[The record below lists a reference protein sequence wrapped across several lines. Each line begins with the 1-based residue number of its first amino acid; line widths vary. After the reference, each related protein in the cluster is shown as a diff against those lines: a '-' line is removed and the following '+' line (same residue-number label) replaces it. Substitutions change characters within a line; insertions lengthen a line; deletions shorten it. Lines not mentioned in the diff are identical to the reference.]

1 MKTGFARAFAG
12 RFVGAEG
19 SSNPPPPQKYS
30 RGGHPASRSN
40 LSRAGGN
47 RWKGLRDMEAVV
59 YGALLESLT
68 EEEVRRFFWLM
79 DGQEIKQKHRE
90 RMAHAK
96 APKVLRGILNAWG
109 RGMDEP
115 LAGVKSNMGDELT
128 GVNIGGIIR
137 LGQRPKQKLTV
148 RACDVYGEPLS
159 ERGIEY
165 YKVVVRSNGWY
176 ANAKGTGEGNGWKR
190 VPGSAPFPWGGASYE
205 NPTGIGYD
213 LYYGPLIYDPA
224 WPYMNGGARMVN
236 LPAPPG
242 QTSTAWPAEYL
253 DNGTVD
259 PIDGKT
265 RAWFYL
271 EPLLNEERRVV
282 WERIGQ
288 SLQGTRLKSNTP
300 WQFWCELNGVI
311 P

>member
-12 RFVGAEG
+12 SFVGAEG
-19 SSNPPPPQKYS
+19 SNNPPPPQKYA
-30 RGGHPASRSN
+30 RGGHPASRAN
-40 LSRAGGN
+40 LSRSGGN
-47 RWKGLRDMEAVV
+47 RWKGLRDIEAVV

-79 DGQEIKQKHRE
+79 DGQEIKPKHYE
-90 RMAHAK
+90 RMARTK
-96 APKVLRGILNAWG
+96 APKVLRGILSAWG

-115 LAGVKSNMGDELT
+115 LAGVKSSMGDELT

-137 LGQRPKQKLTV
+137 LGQRQKQRLTI

-159 ERGIEY
+159 ERGIES

-176 ANAKGTGEGNGWKR
+176 CNAKGTGEGNGWKQI
-190 VPGSAPFPWGGASYE
+190 PGSAPQILQGGVAW
-205 NPTGIGYD
+205 YD
-213 LYYGPLIYDPA
+213 LYYGPLVYDPA
-224 WPYMNGGARMVN
+224 WPYLNGGARRVSV
-236 LPAPPG
+236 PAPPG
-242 QTSTAWPAEYL
+242 NPSNQTWWATEYL

-288 SLQGTRLKSNTP
+288 SLRGTRLKSNTP
-300 WQFWCELNGVI
+300 WQFWCELNGVT